1 MPKFSVVIAVYNKE
15 QYVAKTLQSV
25 LKQTFQDFE
34 IIIVNDGS
42 IDGSEAIINTFTDQR
57 IHYYLQPNQGAAAAR
72 NAAISKATGNYIALI
87 DADDLWES
95 SYLEKMSTL
104 IEQHP
109 LQAVFACACLKET
122 RGKTILSH
130 YSIASLQPDAV
141 HIVNYFEASTIDTV
155 LTSSSTILKKDVFQE
170 VGGYNPA
177 LKSGEDTDFWIRLG
191 IKYPVVFLNTPL
203 ATYVYHP
210 QSLSNSSLPFDQML
224 QLDIYKEEVGNI
236 KGLKKFLDLNRY
248 SLALQAKRRG
258 DRNAFTKYR
267 DGLDSN
273 HLNSKQKILLSL
285 PPWILK
291 GVYSFKNT
299 IEKLGI
305 TVSAFR

>member
-1 MPKFSVVIAVYNKE
+1 MPKFLVVIAVYNKE
-15 QYVAKTLQSV
+15 KYIAKTLQSV

-42 IDGSEAIINTFTDQR
+42 IDGSDAIINTFTDQR

-72 NAAISKATGNYIALI
+72 NVAISKATGDYIALL

-95 SYLEKMSTL
+95 SYLEKMNTL

-130 YSIASLQPDAV
+130 YSIASLQLDAV

-155 LTSSSTILKKDVFQE
+155 LTSSSTILKKEVFQE

-210 QSLSNSSLPFDQML
+210 QSLSNSSLPFNQML
-224 QLDIYKEEVGNI
+224 QLDIYEEEVGNI

-267 DGLDSN
+267 DGLDSS
-273 HLNSKQKILLSL
+273 HLNSKQKILLNI